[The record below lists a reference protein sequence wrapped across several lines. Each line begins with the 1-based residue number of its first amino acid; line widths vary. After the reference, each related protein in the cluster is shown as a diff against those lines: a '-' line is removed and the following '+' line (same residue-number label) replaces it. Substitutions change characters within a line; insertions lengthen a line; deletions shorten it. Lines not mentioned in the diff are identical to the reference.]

1 MFVSSLRSRRKRA
14 YSPQMLFFV
23 AALGALA
30 CSTAARAQPAS
41 GAARSVV
48 VEAGADVEPSP
59 SAPLTKQAIRR
70 AMTPAGAL
78 GSSSGARS
86 TSPVLLSLGGVG
98 GWIVGTAAGASV
110 GWLLVDSWN
119 RSRALFAPEGLIAGA
134 AVGAALGAPLGIHF
148 ANGGRGDYWTTAGA
162 SALALGIGVGLT
174 VLSAGVLRA
183 PSAVSAGLAVGTW
196 TAQIGTAVAV
206 ERATAR

>member
-1 MFVSSLRSRRKRA
+1 
-14 YSPQMLFFV
+14 MLFFV

-110 GWLLVDSWN
+110 SWLLVVDGWKPG
-119 RSRALFAPEGLIAGA
+119 RSVSALFTEALFLYAST
-134 AVGAALGAPLGIHF
+134 AVGAALGAPLGVHL

-174 VLSAGVLRA
+174 VLSAGFLRA

>member
-1 MFVSSLRSRRKRA
+1 
-14 YSPQMLFFV
+14 MLFFV

-86 TSPVLLSLGGVG
+86 PSPVLLSLGGVG

-110 GWLLVDSWN
+110 GWLLVDGWN
-119 RSRALFAPEGLIAGA
+119 RSRRALLLTEALFVYASA
-134 AVGAALGAPLGIHF
+134 AVGAALGAPLGIHL
-148 ANGGRGDYWTTAGA
+148 ANGGRGGYWTTAGA

>member
-30 CSTAARAQPAS
+30 CSTAVRAQPAS

-70 AMTPAGAL
+70 AMTPAGEAGAL

-134 AVGAALGAPLGIHF
+134 AVGAVLARRWAFTSP
-148 ANGGRGDYWTTAGA
+148 TAGA
-162 SALALGIGVGLT
+162 ATTGPPPAPPRSLWASAWGLR
-174 VLSAGVLRA
+174 S
-183 PSAVSAGLAVGTW
+183 
-196 TAQIGTAVAV
+196 
-206 ERATAR
+206 